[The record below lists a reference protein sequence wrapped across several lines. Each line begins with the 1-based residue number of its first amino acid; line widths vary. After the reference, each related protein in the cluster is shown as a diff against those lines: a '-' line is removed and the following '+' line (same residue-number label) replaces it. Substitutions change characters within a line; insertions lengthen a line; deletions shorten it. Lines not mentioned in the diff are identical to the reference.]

1 MIINPHLIPNSFSI
15 GMGIYRR
22 GLANNG
28 KNLRFHFDDP
38 FKAFVNLSGYR
49 LLTTLVDRLVFD
61 G

>member
-1 MIINPHLIPNSFSI
+1 MIINPHLRPNSFSI

-22 GLANNG
+22 GLANDG
-28 KNLRFHFDDP
+28 KTLRFHFNDP
-38 FKAFVNLSGYR
+38 AFVNLSGYR